1 MRLHRV
7 RMKRCQPFHDNKKRD
22 ANIGQAVNARADDA
36 IETFRMS
43 IWKIELKQK
52 RRWAEL
58 ENQERLLTAETVVRK
73 KSRK

>member
-1 MRLHRV
+1 MTT
-7 RMKRCQPFHDNKKRD
+7 KREMQTLDKLSTRELEMEQLRRR
-22 ANIGQAVNARADDA
+22 IARADDA

-58 ENQERLLTAETVVRK
+58 ENQERLLSIEKVERK
-73 KSRK
+73 KAKSRK